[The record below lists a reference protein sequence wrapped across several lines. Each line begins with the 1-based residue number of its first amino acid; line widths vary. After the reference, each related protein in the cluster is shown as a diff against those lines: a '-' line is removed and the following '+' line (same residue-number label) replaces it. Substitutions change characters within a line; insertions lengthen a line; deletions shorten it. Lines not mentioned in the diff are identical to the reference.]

1 VKIAPVIGPATNIVF
16 IGINV
21 PDRYQNGNDS
31 CYLIINHPMPCNR
44 YCYPEHLL
52 PWNTM
57 FGDFEVNFLPELK
70 YLHDAGCNYSILTY

>member
-1 VKIAPVIGPATNIVF
+1 
-16 IGINV
+16 
-21 PDRYQNGNDS
+21 
-31 CYLIINHPMPCNR
+31 MPCNR